1 MMDKKELAELY
12 VSLVNE
18 ELSLKGKRDDDDDVI
33 FHFDDFGTMFYSI
46 DADDP
51 EYMMLVFPNFA
62 NLESLSLTKAQLM
75 HAINLVN
82 GTNKA
87 AKLFVPEV
95 FLESTCDVSATIECF
110 LAGDDQAPSPALLR
124 ATVRRNLSALLDG
137 ARNLLI
143 EADKMKD
150 KSRSEQEV
158 TA

>member
-1 MMDKKELAELY
+1 MDKKELAELY
-12 VSLVNE
+12 VSLLND
-18 ELSLKGKRDDDDDVI
+18 ELNLKGKRDDDNDVV
-33 FHFDDFGTMFYSI
+33 FHFEEFGTLFYSI

-62 NLESLSLTKAQLM
+62 NLESLDLTKPQLM

-87 AKLFVPEV
+87 AKLFVPEI
-95 FLESTCDVSATIECF
+95 FLATTCEVSATVECF
-110 LAGDDQAPSPALLR
+110 LAGDDQAPNPALLR

-137 ARNLLI
+137 ARSLLV

-150 KSRSEQEV
+150 KSRPEQEV